1 MCVNRRSKLE
11 QASNDK
17 AALRALMDLVLA
29 VVDVLEAPTATQRA
43 KARGRMVAERREV
56 EGWRERDC
64 GSLEL
69 ATRQARAGAV
79 VSDGLEAKAAVEA
92 TVRRW
97 EAYRERYR
105 QTVTDPP
112 LEADDSRVTDEHS
125 CCGGKPDCGCRSVG
139 G

>member
-1 MCVNRRSKLE
+1 V
-11 QASNDK
+11 SNDNK
-17 AALRALMDLVLA
+17 ALVALMDLVLA
-29 VVDVLEAPTATQRA
+29 MADVLEAPTATQRA
-43 KARGRMVAERREV
+43 KAAGRMAAERREV

-64 GSLEL
+64 GRLQQ
-69 ATRQARAGAV
+69 ATGQHGLGRYVGDGA
-79 VSDGLEAKAAVEA
+79 EAKAAVGA

-112 LEADDSRVTDEHS
+112 LEADDSRVTDGHQ